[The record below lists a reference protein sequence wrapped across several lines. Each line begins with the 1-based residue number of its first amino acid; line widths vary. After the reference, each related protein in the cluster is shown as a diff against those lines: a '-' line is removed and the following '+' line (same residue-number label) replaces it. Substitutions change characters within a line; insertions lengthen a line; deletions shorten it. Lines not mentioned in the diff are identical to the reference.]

1 MNQTWSLVLHIQT
14 KRAYWALDL
23 KTNRWKKGEEL
34 NFQCRIG
41 DVERG
46 YNIYS
51 KDFKNVKVCKL
62 LKSPLEWKK
71 WIFVFRKKTDR
82 EGKTLNKE
90 IFFFPG

>member
-1 MNQTWSLVLHIQT
+1 MNQTWLSVLHIQT
-14 KRAYWALDL
+14 KRTYWALDL

-46 YNIYS
+46 YNICS

-62 LKSPLEWKK
+62 LKSPLEWK
-71 WIFVFRKKTDR
+71 IQ
-82 EGKTLNKE
+82 
-90 IFFFPG
+90 FFI